1 MSEAVGALAFLAVLA
16 ALVVLFAA
24 GLRLR
29 LPAAGPRRWLARIAV
44 VASAGRAALLANVA
58 LFRNDAHLDLT
69 REHAFTPSAE
79 AAKVIG
85 ALSQDVE
92 LVYFYQKQSP
102 AGRAAKTMVELMG
115 RMSPR
120 LHVRTVDPDQ
130 NPGLANRLG
139 VRLYNAALLLSENR
153 RIEVVT
159 TDDRDIALG
168 VLRVTRSAEKAVCFA
183 KGHGEYDIDNFEFHT
198 HFEGAQ
204 SHSHDAHGMAVVQME
219 QHGLGRLRR
228 ALDKLGLAA
237 EQVTLALEREAPA
250 RCAALVIA
258 NPRTRIAPPEVAA
271 LARYLERG
279 GGLLLLVEPDYPID
293 ASLAGLLRRAGLR
306 FGDGVVADPAEH
318 YFSDEQMAAVT
329 RYAPHAATRGLAL
342 AFFPGARPL
351 ELVPAQGVTATAL
364 FSTSAESFVVDRAT
378 GRAPAEERVAPRI
391 LAAASEGRLG
401 DDRPPFRLVAVGDA
415 DFASN
420 SFFPYMSNAD
430 LVLGLVAWLLR
441 EERAPAMKPPVEVL
455 PTVTLTGD
463 DVRTIFLVSV
473 LLMPGLAMLAGGAVW
488 WRRRR

>member
-1 MSEAVGALAFLAVLA
+1 MSGTLGALAFLAVLA
-16 ALVVLFAA
+16 ALTALFAA
-24 GLRLR
+24 GLRPR
-29 LPAAGPRRWLARIAV
+29 LPAAGPRRWAARGAV
-44 VASAGRAALLANVA
+44 TVSACLAALLANVA

-69 REHAFTPSAE
+69 RERAFTPSAE
-79 AAKVIG
+79 AAQVIG
-85 ALSQDVE
+85 ALQQDVE

-120 LHVRTVDPDQ
+120 LHVQTVDPDQ

-139 VRLYNAALLLSENR
+139 VRLYNAALLLSEGR
-153 RIEVVT
+153 RIEIVT

-168 VLRVTRSAEKAVCFA
+168 VLRVTRNSAKAVCFA
-183 KGHGEYDIDNFEFHT
+183 SGHGEYDIHNFEFHT

-204 SHSHDAHGMAVVQME
+204 SHSHDVHGMAVVKME

-228 ALDKLGLAA
+228 ALDKLGLAVRT
-237 EQVTLALEREAPA
+237 VTLALEREVPDS
-250 RCAALVIA
+250 CAALVVA

-271 LARYLERG
+271 LSRYLERG

-293 ASLAGLLRRAGLR
+293 DSLAALLRQAGLR
-306 FGDGVVADPAEH
+306 FGEGVVADPAEH
-318 YFSDEQMAAVT
+318 YFSDDQMAAIT
-329 RYAPHAATRGLAL
+329 RYARHPATRGLAL

-351 ELVPAQGVTATAL
+351 ELSPSPGVTSAAL
-364 FSTSAESFVVDRAT
+364 FSTSAESFVIDRAS
-378 GRAPAEERVAPRI
+378 GRPLPQTPVAARI
-391 LAAASEGRLG
+391 LAAAAEGRLG
-401 DDRPPFRLVAVGDA
+401 QDGPPFRLAAVGDA

-430 LVLGLVAWLLR
+430 LVLGLVAWLIR
-441 EERAPAMKPPVEVL
+441 EERAPTMKPPVEVL
-455 PTVTLTGD
+455 PTVTLTNS
-463 DVRTIFLVSV
+463 DVRTIFLLTVV
-473 LLMPGLAMLAGGAVW
+473 AMPGLAMLAGGAVW